1 MVVEEAFTALTAQ
14 RPALQ
19 TAPIDAKADLGLIFS
34 SPIYADGWM
43 TDGGRGEAAPWLP
56 RASTTICHS
65 SGRPIH

>member
-1 MVVEEAFTALTAQ
+1 MGVEEAFIALTAQ

-19 TAPIDAKADLGLIFS
+19 TAPIDAKADLGVIFS
-34 SPIYADGWM
+34 SPIYSDGWM

-56 RASTTICHS
+56 CASTTICHS